1 MLASRSV
8 LAPLTSETRPIH
20 VLPPDVV
27 EQIAAGEVVERPVSV
42 VRELIDNALDA
53 EATDIGVELLGGGLE
68 LIRVADNGHGIPAD
82 QVELAF
88 AHHATSKIGS
98 IQDVYALH
106 TLGFRGEALPSIAA
120 VAEVSLATRTRE
132 AAVGTQIVATAHD
145 VGRRQQIAR
154 QPGTTV
160 TVRHLF
166 ATVPAR
172 RRFLASPRTESAR
185 VATHVRR
192 MALGHPGV
200 RFALTI
206 DGRLAFA
213 SRGLGDDRAV
223 LADLYGANVA
233 AELRAFGADRTRGY
247 ISPRSVT
254 RPDRQQLTLVINGR
268 LTSARGV
275 LEALETAYRPVLP
288 RGRHPI
294 ALVRLTLPPEDVD
307 PNVHPAKAI
316 VRLRREAELAEHL
329 AAAVR
334 EALARAPDRPAADAD
349 FAFGPGQLGLPRPRR
364 RMTGL
369 SLREGGQGQAGH
381 QLAAALLAPR
391 SLAQIGQALVLVEAE
406 SGLFLVD
413 QHRAHER
420 VIYERLRA
428 SDRLDSQALLEPI
441 VLELNPHQTV
451 QILERLPTL
460 QALGFDCE
468 HFGHHDFLVRSVP
481 AIQGGE
487 DLAEALPE
495 LIAEVARI
503 DDGWQA
509 RLLASLA
516 CRAAVRRGRGLGSP
530 ELRHLLGDL
539 AATTTPA
546 ACAHGSPVVLHFSGE
561 FLRRQFRW

>member
-1 MLASRSV
+1 MLASSSV
-8 LAPLTSETRPIH
+8 LAPPTTEARRIQ
-20 VLPPDVV
+20 VLPPEVV
-27 EQIAAGEVVERPVSV
+27 EQIAAGEVVEGPVSV

-53 EATDIGVELLGGGLE
+53 GATDIGVELLGGGLE

-88 AHHATSKIGS
+88 ARHATSKIGS
-98 IQDVYALH
+98 IRDVHALR

-120 VAEVSLATRTRE
+120 VAEVSLATRTPE
-132 AAVGTQIVATAHD
+132 AAVGTLVVATAGD
-145 VGRRQQIAR
+145 IGRRQQIAR

-172 RRFLASPRTESAR
+172 RKFLASARTESAR
-185 VATHVRR
+185 VAAHLRR
-192 MALGHPGV
+192 LALAHPGV

-206 DGRLAFA
+206 DGRLALA

-223 LADLYGANVA
+223 LADLYGPSVA
-233 AELRAFGADRTRGY
+233 AELRAFGADGIDGY

-268 LTSARGV
+268 LTGARGV

-294 ALVRLTLPPEDVD
+294 ALVRLTLPPEDID
-307 PNVHPAKAI
+307 PNVHPAKAT
-316 VRLRREAELAEHL
+316 VRLRREAEVAERL
-329 AAAVR
+329 AAAAR
-334 EALARAPDRPAADAD
+334 EALARAPDRPAADED
-349 FAFGPGQLGLPRPRR
+349 FALGPGQLTLPRPQRR
-364 RMTGL
+364 RTGL
-369 SLREGGQGQAGH
+369 SPRERGQDQAA
-381 QLAAALLAPR
+381 QPLVEALLAPR
-391 SLAQIGQALVLVEAE
+391 GLAQIGQALVLVEAD

-428 SDRLDSQALLEPI
+428 SERFDSQVLLEPI
-441 VLELNPHQTV
+441 VLELSPHQTV
-451 QILERLPTL
+451 QLLERLPTL
-460 QALGFDCE
+460 QTLGFECQ
-468 HFGHHDFLVRSVP
+468 HFGEHDFLVRSVP

-487 DLAEALPE
+487 DLSEALPE
-495 LIAEVARI
+495 LLAEAARV
-503 DDGWQA
+503 DESWRA

-530 ELRHLLGDL
+530 ELRRLLGEL
-539 AATTTPA
+539 ATTTTPT
-546 ACAHGSPVVLHFSGE
+546 ACAHGSPVVLHFSDE